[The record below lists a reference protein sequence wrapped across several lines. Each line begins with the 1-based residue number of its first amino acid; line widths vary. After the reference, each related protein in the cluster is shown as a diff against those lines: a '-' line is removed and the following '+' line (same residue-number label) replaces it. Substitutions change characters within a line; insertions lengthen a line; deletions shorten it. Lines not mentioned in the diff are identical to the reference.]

1 MTTTTRKAALDLVSR
16 VLMFSAMIFIGV
28 IILYWR

>member
-1 MTTTTRKAALDLVSR
+1 MTTRKAALDLVSR
-16 VLMFSAMIFIGV
+16 VLMLSAMIFIGV